1 MFNYFD
7 RDRSGNV
14 DYDEFLRYIR
24 GNMNQFRKNLV
35 KKAFDKID
43 QNRSGEITVEDL
55 HGVYN
60 AAKHPDVINGKK
72 TEDEILM
79 EYLDTFE

>member
-55 HGVYN
+55 HGMYF
-60 AAKHPDVINGKK
+60 
-72 TEDEILM
+72 ILIIRCI
-79 EYLDTFE
+79 